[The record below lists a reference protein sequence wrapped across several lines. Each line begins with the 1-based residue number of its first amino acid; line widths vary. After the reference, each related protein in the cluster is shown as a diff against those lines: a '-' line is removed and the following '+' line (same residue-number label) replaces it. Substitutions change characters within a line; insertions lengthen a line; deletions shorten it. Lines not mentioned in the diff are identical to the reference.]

1 MFPRCL
7 LKLRR
12 HGEKLIIHDDTQI
25 CLYATYGIGFTLLP
39 GSVPPL
45 PLPGAQN
52 IYLLHVDLEGERNS
66 QLKLRF
72 QRAENFYFAQF
83 SQPFKDMYLEYCN
96 ML

>member
-52 IYLLHVDLEGERNS
+52 T
-66 QLKLRF
+66 
-72 QRAENFYFAQF
+72 AENNTDKVSAY
-83 SQPFKDMYLEYCN
+83 KDQVFFWEKTNNLEVN
-96 ML
+96 SK